1 MLTSTGVRRA
11 IPAPPLPT
19 VVRID
24 RRRRDAN
31 AARFAQRVTEHAR
44 WLPPEEAA
52 LVRGVYQ
59 AGQTA
64 GQRAAIAQVP
74 KRIIQR
80 RIRKVLE
87 RTLTPDFRFAARQL
101 ELAHDTPA
109 WPPTPGALRGAC
121 ERLIHL
127 AVLRAVFI
135 EGLSLREAAER
146 LGITRHAARR
156 HHEMAR
162 LEMEAKTE

>member
-31 AARFAQRVTEHAR
+31 AARFAQKVTEYAR

-64 GQRAAIAQVP
+64 GQLAAIAQVP
-74 KRIIQR
+74 KHVIQR

-87 RTLTPDFRFAARQL
+87 RSLSPDFRFAARQL
-101 ELAHDTPA
+101 ELAPETPP
-109 WPPTPGALRGAC
+109 WPPTPEALRGVE

-135 EGLSLREAAER
+135 EGLSLRAAAER
-146 LGITRHAARR
+146 LGIARHAVRR
-156 HHEMAR
+156 HHEIAR
-162 LEMEAKTE
+162 LAMEAKTD